1 MIKSNRI
8 KTVLA
13 VAVLVITG
21 FTSNGVAKDKPLKI
35 FILAGQSNMVG
46 HARGHTMATLF
57 NNDGPKDKVQPSW
70 LGMRKGPRGWRP
82 FSIQL

>member
-13 VAVLVITG
+13 IAVLVITG
-21 FTSNGVAKDKPLKI
+21 FASNGVAKDKPLKI
-35 FILAGQSNMVG
+35 FILSGQSNMVG

-57 NNDGPKDKVQPSW
+57 NNDGPKDKELIGLVF
-70 LGMRKGPRGWRP
+70 KKDAK
-82 FSIQL
+82 I